1 MPSLPG
7 IFQIGSYEMI
17 VLQVLILAGTIGAI
31 TAKAK
36 GRSGFL
42 WFVLSVVTCG
52 FGILVVLFMPAVT
65 KGPTDAPD
73 TEDEGK
79 PSED

>member
-1 MPSLPG
+1 MPSLPS

-17 VLQVLILAGTIGAI
+17 VLQVLILAGTIGAL

-36 GRSGFL
+36 GRSGFI

-52 FGILVVLFMPAVT
+52 FGILVVLFMPTVS
-65 KGPTDAPD
+65 KDASDP
-73 TEDEGK
+73 EEKGK
-79 PSED
+79 PSSK